1 MADECCKLVGNLQLG
16 GIFTNKCVTSVSMN
30 AKAEIIKECGGEV
43 LYGPTIGSVSVSGYA
58 TNVIHVGCPGKS
70 GVSIPWV
77 RRYDCDSSPS
87 VVYFIPSGHG
97 ASFVAGDVGNLAT
110 LEVPLGRSYNSLNA
124 SSQSGP
130 VSIYMETAQEDGYGL
145 SYSGDPLPFNTDDY
159 LVFSNFGVG
168 AGDMYLQN
176 FSLEVNPGEIPMA
189 TYSFMFYISE

>member
-1 MADECCKLVGNLQLG
+1 MANGCCKLVGNLQLG
-16 GIFTNKCVTSVSMN
+16 GIFLGKCVTSISMN
-30 AKAEIIKECGGEV
+30 AKPEIIKECGGEV
-43 LYGPTIGSVSVSGYA
+43 LYGPTVGSVSVSGYA
-58 TNVIHVGCPGKS
+58 TNAIHVGCPGKS

-87 VVYFIPSGHG
+87 TVYFIPSGRG
-97 ASFVAGDVGNLAT
+97 ASYVSGDVGALAT
-110 LEVPLGRSYNSLNA
+110 LEIPLGRSYNSLSA

-145 SYSGDPLPFNTDDY
+145 SYSGDPLSFNTADY

-189 TYSFMFYISE
+189 TYSFMFYISD